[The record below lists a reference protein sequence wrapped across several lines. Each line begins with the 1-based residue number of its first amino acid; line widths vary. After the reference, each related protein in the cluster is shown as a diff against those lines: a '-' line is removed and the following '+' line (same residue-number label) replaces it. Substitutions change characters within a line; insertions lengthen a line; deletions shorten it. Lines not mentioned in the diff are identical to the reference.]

1 MQNSGQSLPR
11 FVLLQSL
18 VTVSHTCVSIMLNI
32 SDTIF
37 VQNLIKKS
45 YGYLSIAFNWKT

>member
-1 MQNSGQSLPR
+1 MQNSDQSLPR

-32 SDTIF
+32 SDNIF